1 MAGRIIMMLLDQP
14 IEINDIVVAPAA
26 TWWPLAIGW
35 YIVAIVVVVAIVGT
49 IVWSVRAYR
58 KTRPRRLALRQL
70 RQHPP
75 QTLSD
80 VTLLLKQATLAY
92 LPHERTLS
100 WWEFLS
106 AQLSARQQ
114 RRYQPLLSELSEVSY
129 QPIADQ
135 QPWLEP
141 YREFAEVWLKR
152 ALPPAKKQQQTQ
164 PKEQS
169 DD

>member
-1 MAGRIIMMLLDQP
+1 MMLLDQP

-35 YIVAIVVVVAIVGT
+35 YLVAIVAVVTIVGT
-49 IVWSVRAYR
+49 VLLSVRAYR
-58 KTRPRRLALRQL
+58 RSRPRRLALRQL

-75 QTLSD
+75 QTLSG

-92 LPHERTLS
+92 LPHERTLL

-106 AQLSARQQ
+106 AQLSTRQQ
-114 RRYQPLLSELSEVSY
+114 RRYQPLLSALSEVSY
-129 QPIADQ
+129 QPIEEQ

-141 YREFAEVWLKR
+141 YREFAMVWLKR
-152 ALPPAKKQQQTQ
+152 ALPLSNKQQ
-164 PKEQS
+164 PKEQR